1 MFELHGINSSF
12 RMVSGSRFAMTADTD
27 TIGIIKYKIQNFAFL
42 NKYGWLP
49 QELLLARAL
58 CI

>member
-1 MFELHGINSSF
+1 MELTAHSE
-12 RMVSGSRFAMTADTD
+12 RYPCRFAMTADTD